1 MLEQEV
7 RKAKE
12 KNGEGENRTGK
23 GNIDRTRAIECR
35 YDGTEASSPLP
46 VQSLQL
52 YF

>member
-7 RKAKE
+7 RKTKE
-12 KNGEGENRTGK
+12 KNGEGENRKGK
-23 GNIDRTRAIECR
+23 GNTGRTRAIECR
-35 YDGTEASSPLP
+35 YDCAEASSPLP